1 MVGEGKVD
9 FERITQ
15 VYREESGKKSQVRLV
30 ELETDFY
37 DLAAAYIKRLEDE
50 AAKSYSENPTSQK
63 THFIQDELRK
73 ARKRLEQIYE
83 FRERKIAILAHSKV
97 SGVEVELKGLTTQ
110 EVALFERLTVALS
123 EARGGLFV
131 TGAAPVAPPPRI
143 EPLAAPKPEPP
154 AETEPPKPA
163 TPQRKTVTIYV
174 TEDIPPFAG
183 IDVTYRLNKEDIVS
197 LPQEYGDVL
206 VKRGKAR
213 YIDVR

>member
-15 VYREESGKKSQVRLV
+15 VYREESGKKSQVKLV
-30 ELETDFY
+30 ELEPDFY
-37 DLAAAYIKRLEDE
+37 DLASAYIKRLEDE
-50 AAKSYSENPTSQK
+50 ATKASSENPTSQK

-73 ARKRLEQIYE
+73 AKKRLQQIYE

-110 EVALFERLTVALS
+110 EAVLFERLTATLADARVGVFGGS
-123 EARGGLFV
+123 EEP
-131 TGAAPVAPPPRI
+131 PVRPPEPPPA
-143 EPLAAPKPEPP
+143 ENPKPEA
-154 AETEPPKPA
+154 AEEKQVPKQVA
-163 TPQRKTVTIYV
+163 PQRKAVTIYV
-174 TEDIPPFAG
+174 TEDIPSFAG
-183 IDVTYRLNKEDIVS
+183 IDVTYRLRKEDIVS

-213 YIDVR
+213 YVDVH